1 MSTAT
6 PTSDADIAALR
17 RQLKIKSGVTSR
29 LKKEHELYQKELVD
43 QKLRKDKLIA
53 DGAEEW
59 DIKNAGK
66 MMDESDKMIK
76 DSGERFARA
85 FGELRDLVVSA
96 KKELALAEDEAFL
109 KAEGILEEAA
119 L

>member
-1 MSTAT
+1 MS
-6 PTSDADIAALR
+6 DIPALR
-17 RQLKIKSGVTSR
+17 RQLKIKAGATSR

-43 QKLRKDKLIA
+43 QKLKKDKLIA

-59 DIKNAGK
+59 DIKNAGR
-66 MMDESDKMIK
+66 MEDESEKMIK
-76 DSGERFARA
+76 DSAARLGKA
-85 FGELRDLVVSA
+85 YGELRDLIVSA
-96 KKELALAEDEAFL
+96 KKEPALAQDEEFL